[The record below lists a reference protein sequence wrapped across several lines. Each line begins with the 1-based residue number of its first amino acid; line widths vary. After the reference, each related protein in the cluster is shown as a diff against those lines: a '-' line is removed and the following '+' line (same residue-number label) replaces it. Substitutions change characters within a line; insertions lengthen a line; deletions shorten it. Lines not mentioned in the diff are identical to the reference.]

1 MADVKELQPYA
12 ANVEGLVSVLE
23 DFRQT
28 MPNPIVFKV
37 VGYQAEAFENVSQG
51 DAIYSRASDGK
62 VGKAVANG
70 TLDQATVA
78 GFAETT
84 KTAGQTVRVI
94 VSGQVVA
101 GTQTLDAGDL
111 FFLSAASAGSITK
124 TPPTTA
130 GHFLTFVGE
139 AANTSELIVRI
150 KRPIQLR

>member
-12 ANVEGLVSVLE
+12 ANVEGLVAVLE
-23 DFRQT
+23 DFRAT
-28 MPNPIVFKV
+28 MPNPVVFKV

-70 TLDQATVA
+70 TVDQATVA

-84 KTAGQTVRVI
+84 QTAGQIVRVI
-94 VSGQVVA
+94 ISGQVAA

-150 KRPIQLR
+150 KRPIQLG

>member
-12 ANVEGLVSVLE
+12 ANVEGLVAILE
-23 DFRQT
+23 DFRAT
-28 MPNPIVFKV
+28 MPNPVVFKV
-37 VGYQAEAFENVSQG
+37 VGYQAEAFENISQG
-51 DAIYSRASDGK
+51 DAVYSRASDGK
-62 VGKAVANG
+62 VGKAIANG
-70 TLDQATVA
+70 TVDQATVA

-94 VSGQVVA
+94 VSGQVAA

-111 FFLSAASAGSITK
+111 FFLSAASAGSIIK

-130 GHFLTFVGE
+130 GHFLTLVGE

-150 KRPIQLR
+150 KRPIQLG

>member
-70 TLDQATVA
+70 TVAQATVA

-84 KTAGQTVRVI
+84 KTVGQTVRVI

-150 KRPIQLR
+150 KRPIQLG

>member
-37 VGYQAEAFENVSQG
+37 AAYRTEAFENVSQG
-51 DAIYSRASDGK
+51 DALYSRASDGK

-70 TLDQATVA
+70 TVDQATVA

-84 KTAGQTVRVI
+84 KTVGQTVRVI

>member
-12 ANVEGLVSVLE
+12 ANVEGLVAVLE
-23 DFRQT
+23 DFRAT

-37 VGYQAEAFENVSQG
+37 VGYQAEAFENISQG
-51 DAIYSRASDGK
+51 DAVYSRASDGK
-62 VGKAVANG
+62 VGKAIANG
-70 TLDQATVA
+70 TVDQATVA

-94 VSGQVVA
+94 VSGQVAA

-130 GHFLTFVGE
+130 GHFITFVGE

-150 KRPIQLR
+150 KRPIQLG

>member
-150 KRPIQLR
+150 KRPIQLG

>member
-1 MADVKELQPYA
+1 MADVKDLQPYA
-12 ANVEGLVSVLE
+12 GNVEGLVAALE

-62 VGKAVANG
+62 VGKALANG

-84 KTAGQTVRVI
+84 KSAGQTVRAI
-94 VSGQVVA
+94 VSGQVA
-101 GTQTLDAGDL
+101 SSQTLDAGDL
-111 FFLSAASAGSITK
+111 FFLSNTTAGRIIK
-124 TPPTTA
+124 NPPTTA
-130 GHFLTFVGE
+130 GQYVTFIGE
-139 AANTSELIVRI
+139 AANTVELIVRI
-150 KRPIQLR
+150 KRPILLR

>member
-12 ANVEGLVSVLE
+12 ANVEGLVAILE
-23 DFRQT
+23 DFRAT
-28 MPNPIVFKV
+28 MPNPVVFKV
-37 VGYQAEAFENVSQG
+37 VGYQAEAFENISQG
-51 DAIYSRASDGK
+51 DAVYSRASDGK
-62 VGKAVANG
+62 VGKAIANG
-70 TLDQATVA
+70 TVDQATVA

-94 VSGQVVA
+94 VSGQVAA

-130 GHFLTFVGE
+130 GHFLTLVGE

-150 KRPIQLR
+150 KRPIQLG

>member
-1 MADVKELQPYA
+1 MTTAKDLEPYA
-12 ANVEGLVSVLE
+12 PNVEGLVAILE

-37 VGYQAEAFENVSQG
+37 VGYQAEAFENISQG
-51 DAIYSRASDGK
+51 DAVYSRASDGK
-62 VGKAVANG
+62 VGKAIANG
-70 TLDQATVA
+70 TSDQATVA

-150 KRPIQLR
+150 KRPIQLG

>member
-1 MADVKELQPYA
+1 MADVKDLQPYA
-12 ANVEGLVSVLE
+12 GNVEGLVAVLE

-70 TLDQATVA
+70 TVDQATVA

-94 VSGQVVA
+94 VSGQVPS
-101 GTQTLDAGDL
+101 TQTLDVGDL

-130 GHFLTFVGE
+130 GQFLTFVGE
-139 AANTSELIVRI
+139 AANTAELIVRI

>member
-84 KTAGQTVRVI
+84 KTVGQTVRVI

-150 KRPIQLR
+150 KRPIQLG

>member
-62 VGKAVANG
+62 VGKEVANG
-70 TLDQATVA
+70 TVDQATVA

-84 KTAGQTVRVI
+84 KTVGQTVRVI

>member
-1 MADVKELQPYA
+1 MTVVKDLEPYA
-12 ANVEGLVSVLE
+12 ANVEGLLAILE
-23 DFRQT
+23 DFRAT
-28 MPNPIVFKV
+28 MPNPVVFKV
-37 VGYQAEAFENVSQG
+37 VGYQALTFEDVSQG
-51 DAIYSRASDGK
+51 DALYSRASDGK
-62 VGKAVANG
+62 VGKAIANG
-70 TLDQATVA
+70 TVDQATVA

-84 KTAGQTVRVI
+84 KTVGQTVRVI

>member
-70 TLDQATVA
+70 TLDQAIAA

-84 KTAGQTVRVI
+84 QTAGQIVRVI
-94 VSGQVVA
+94 VSGQVAA
-101 GTQTLDAGDL
+101 GTQTLDAGDI

-130 GHFLTFVGE
+130 GQFLTLVGE

-150 KRPIQLR
+150 KRPIQLG

>member
-1 MADVKELQPYA
+1 MANVKDLEPYA
-12 ANVEGLVSVLE
+12 ANVEGLIAILE
-23 DFRQT
+23 DFRKT
-28 MPNPIVFKV
+28 IPITVVSKV

-51 DAIYSRASDGK
+51 DAIYSRISDGK
-62 VGKAVANG
+62 VGKAIANG

-94 VSGQVVA
+94 VSGQVAA
-101 GTQTLDAGDL
+101 GTQTLDAGDI
-111 FFLSAASAGSITK
+111 FFLSALSAGAITK

-130 GHFLTFVGE
+130 GQFLTLVGE
-139 AANTSELIVRI
+139 APNTSELVVRI

>member
-1 MADVKELQPYA
+1 MADVKDLQPYA
-12 ANVEGLVSVLE
+12 GNVEGLVAVLE

-70 TLDQATVA
+70 TVDQATVA

-94 VSGQVVA
+94 VSGQVPS
-101 GTQTLDAGDL
+101 TQTLDVGDL
-111 FFLSAASAGSITK
+111 FFLSGSSAGSITK

-130 GHFLTFVGE
+130 GQFLTFVGE
-139 AANTSELIVRI
+139 AANTAELIVRI

>member
-1 MADVKELQPYA
+1 MANVKDLEPYA
-12 ANVEGLVSVLE
+12 ANLEGLIAVLE
-23 DFRQT
+23 DFRKT
-28 MPNPIVFKV
+28 MPIAVPSKV

-51 DAIYSRASDGK
+51 DAIYSRTSDGK

-94 VSGQVVA
+94 VSGQVAA
-101 GTQTLDAGDL
+101 GTQTLDAGDI
-111 FFLSAASAGSITK
+111 FFLSASSAGSITK
-124 TPPTTA
+124 NPPTAA
-130 GHFLTFVGE
+130 GQFLTLVGE
-139 AANTSELIVRI
+139 APNTSELIVRI

>member
-94 VSGQVVA
+94 VSGQVAA

-124 TPPTTA
+124 TPPTTS

-150 KRPIQLR
+150 KRPIQLG

>member
-51 DAIYSRASDGK
+51 DALYSRASDGK

-84 KTAGQTVRVI
+84 KTVGQTVRVI

>member
-1 MADVKELQPYA
+1 V
-12 ANVEGLVSVLE
+12 
-23 DFRQT
+23 
-28 MPNPIVFKV
+28 
-37 VGYQAEAFENVSQG
+37 
-51 DAIYSRASDGK
+51 YSRASDGK

>member
-1 MADVKELQPYA
+1 MTTAKDLEPYA
-12 ANVEGLVSVLE
+12 PNVEGLVAVLE

-37 VGYQAEAFENVSQG
+37 VGYQAEAFENISQG
-51 DAIYSRASDGK
+51 DAVYSRASDGK
-62 VGKAVANG
+62 VGKAIANG
-70 TLDQATVA
+70 TSDQATVA

-150 KRPIQLR
+150 KRPIQLG

>member
-1 MADVKELQPYA
+1 MTTAKDLEPYA
-12 ANVEGLVSVLE
+12 ANVEGLVAILE

-37 VGYQAEAFENVSQG
+37 AAYRTEAFENVSQG
-51 DAIYSRASDGK
+51 DALYSRASDGK

-70 TLDQATVA
+70 TLDQAIVA

-84 KTAGQTVRVI
+84 QTAGQIVRVI
-94 VSGQVVA
+94 VSGQVAA
-101 GTQTLDAGDL
+101 GTQTLDAGDI

-130 GHFLTFVGE
+130 GHFLTLVGE

-150 KRPIQLR
+150 KRPIQLG